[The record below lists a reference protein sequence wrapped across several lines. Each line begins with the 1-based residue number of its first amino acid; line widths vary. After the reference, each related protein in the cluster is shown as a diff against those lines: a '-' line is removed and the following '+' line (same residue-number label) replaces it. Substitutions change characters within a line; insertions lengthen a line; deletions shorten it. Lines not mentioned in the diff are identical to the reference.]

1 METKQ
6 VVIVIDF
13 GTSNSGCLVGYY
25 NQGKL
30 VEGHLV
36 NRMPNRSG
44 YDYAKQ
50 PTFLLINK
58 GILQKIGLCVSGVL
72 NIQRVED
79 EYHNKNILIGANAF
93 NMFTQDLENEKL
105 SDWICFDNIK
115 MNLYKDG
122 CDEVKDLK
130 GEKYNLID
138 VISIY
143 ICSLKMSAIEWIRD
157 QRQTYL
163 ENQIQWVV
171 TIPAVWNDFSKKKME
186 LVNQKVFGKDIPK
199 SLEPEGAAV
208 HICFQQKSLG
218 LEPGKKILVIDSG
231 GGTTDIVGVEIK
243 RNSTSEIYT
252 EELINSI
259 GIPTAGTNID
269 EDFWQ
274 YFVEELSGKV
284 ERFEDIP
291 PVEKKRQLLYD
302 FWDAFPNQKSIMMN
316 AWFAIKH
323 TYDFTKIAGTISYYL
338 SNDYALWLYDN
349 HMDVFKANQKGLGV
363 MIRLERQKMVDCV
376 FMPTFNKIVEVSQ
389 KAISKLS
396 SKGMSFDYIFFA
408 GGMSLMPKLSSL
420 MVEKLGGVRK
430 VFCADTHEASRFVC
444 GGSILYGAA
453 YMYVNGTLLRRRSK
467 LYYYTSCVVKTPN
480 RSIEDLVLYFVYEY
494 NLSASKVREI
504 LKAEQNLFKPQL
516 IIGEYYCTVLS
527 PICRADEIYKNY
539 NGSFIPVDKSNPL
552 FVSRIWSST
561 GLTFLPGDIKGNSA
575 QSNKI
580 HFEGMIEGTYDSNKK
595 IEVKIDFNK
604 VPENSYFIV
613 EYFYPSG
620 EKVKELKIDR
630 VETII
635 GH

>member
-1 METKQ
+1 MKIEILLQTGMFL
-6 VVIVIDF
+6 VAVITIVYTQYKDRRQNKILMF
-13 GTSNSGCLVGYY
+13 SEYTRRY
-25 NQGKL
+25 Q
-30 VEGHLV
+30 EI
-36 NRMPNRSG
+36 
-44 YDYAKQ
+44 
-50 PTFLLINK
+50 LINMPESIFNGTEHINAK
-58 GILQKIGLCVSGVL
+58 TQMYMRLYFDLCS
-72 NIQRVED
+72 E
-79 EYHNKNILIGANAF
+79 EYHLWRKGMIPNQIWEMWKEGMQITTNRPI
-93 NMFTQDLENEKL
+93 
-105 SDWICFDNIK
+105 
-115 MNLYKDG
+115 YKKAW
-122 CDEVKDLK
+122 KDLSV
-130 GEKYNLID
+130 EYN
-138 VISIY
+138 
-143 ICSLKMSAIEWIRD
+143 K
-157 QRQTYL
+157 
-163 ENQIQWVV
+163 
-171 TIPAVWNDFSKKKME
+171 
-186 LVNQKVFGKDIPK
+186 
-199 SLEPEGAAV
+199 
-208 HICFQQKSLG
+208 
-218 LEPGKKILVIDSG
+218 
-231 GGTTDIVGVEIK
+231 
-243 RNSTSEIYT
+243 
-252 EELINSI
+252 
-259 GIPTAGTNID
+259 
-269 EDFWQ
+269 DFWQ

-284 ERFEDIP
+284 ERFKDVP

-302 FWDAFPNQKSIMMN
+302 YWDTFPNQKSIMMN

-323 TYDFTKIAGTISYYL
+323 TYDFTKTVGTISYYL

-349 HMDVFKANQKGLGV
+349 HRDVFETNQEGLGV
-363 MIRLERQKMVDCV
+363 MIRLERQKMIDYV

-389 KAISKLS
+389 KAISELS

-408 GGMSLMPKLSSL
+408 GGMSLMSKLSSL
-420 MVEKLGGVRK
+420 MVEKLGGVRN

-453 YMYVNGTLLRRRSK
+453 YMYINGILLRRRSR
-467 LYYYTSCVVKTPN
+467 LYYYTSCLVETPN

-580 HFEGMIEGTYDSNKK
+580 HFEGMIECTYDSNKE
-595 IEVKIDFNK
+595 IEIKIDFNK
-604 VPENSYFIV
+604 VAENSYFIV